1 MKIARTLEY
10 AATPDEVFAVLAD
23 VAFQEAKCAATGAIS
38 YTASVT
44 AEGDATVIRT
54 ERELPA
60 DGLPDFARSMVG
72 NTLKVVET
80 QTWQAAG
87 ADGARTGTVAMTVPG
102 APITLKGT
110 LALESGGP
118 GTVEHLDGDLKA
130 SIPLVGGKIEKAAAP
145 AIEDAITI
153 EGKTAHE
160 WLAR

>member
-10 AATPDEVFAVLAD
+10 TATPDEVFAVLAD
-23 VAFQEAKCAATGAIS
+23 PAFQEAKCAATGAIS
-38 YTASVT
+38 YSASVQ
-44 AEGDATVIRT
+44 AQGDATVIST
-54 ERELPA
+54 KRELPA

-72 NTLKVVET
+72 NTLTVVET
-80 QTWQAAG
+80 QTWQAPG

-110 LALESGGP
+110 LALDAAGQ
-118 GTVEHLDGDLKA
+118 GTIEHLDAELKA

-153 EGKTAHE
+153 EGRTAHE
-160 WLAR
+160 WLTR

>member
-10 AATPDEVFAVLAD
+10 AATPEEVFAVLAD

-38 YTASVT
+38 YTASVK
-44 AEGDATVIRT
+44 AEGDATVITT

-80 QTWQAAG
+80 QTWEAPG

-102 APITLKGT
+102 APITLKGR
-110 LALESGGP
+110 LALEPGGP

-130 SIPLVGGKIEKAAAP
+130 SIPLVGGKIEKAASP

-153 EGKTAHE
+153 EGMTAHE